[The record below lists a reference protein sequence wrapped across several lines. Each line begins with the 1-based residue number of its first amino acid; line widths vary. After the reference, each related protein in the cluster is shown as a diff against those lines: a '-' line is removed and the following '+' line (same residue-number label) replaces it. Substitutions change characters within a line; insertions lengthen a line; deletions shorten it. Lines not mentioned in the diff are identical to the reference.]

1 MADPRFK
8 GIEVKVGIFILSAI
22 LSVLVVIGLVAINKN
37 VFTKKV
43 KIIIYSQNGDGLS
56 NGMPVV
62 FSGFQIGRIQDLNLE
77 DDGRVKM
84 VVKIPD
90 DYVKWIKKDSECK
103 LESKNLLGASSI
115 TFSGGNGQ
123 VVEDNDKFFLVRSR
137 GMEELIEKAKP
148 VLEDAKIIVA
158 NVRSITD
165 DLKDKNGD
173 LAKLMR
179 GLGNVG
185 DDLTAKK
192 GTLGKLLRTEEL
204 NDKITKIIDNVL
216 VLQKNLN
223 EISNKVSAMMDK
235 VGERI
240 DGTEETLKDVNA
252 LMKKSNELI
261 LDLNKRVKEIEPI
274 LKNTERISK
283 NIAETSDNL
292 SQIKK
297 EADEILNST
306 NRLLINLEQRW
317 PFSSGNNKSE
327 GSLKIP

>member
-8 GIEVKVGIFILSAI
+8 GIEIKVGIFILFAI
-22 LSVLVVIGLVAINKN
+22 LSVLVVLGLVAINKN
-37 VFTKKV
+37 ILTTKV
-43 KIIIYSQNGDGLS
+43 RLIIYSNDGDGLS
-56 NGMPVV
+56 NGMPVI

-115 TFSGGNGQ
+115 TFSGGKDR
-123 VVEDNDKFFLVRSR
+123 VVKDDDKFFLVRSR
-137 GMEELIEKAKP
+137 GLEELIEKAKP
-148 VLEDAKIIVA
+148 VIEDAKVIVA

-185 DDLTAKK
+185 DDLTLKR
-192 GTLGKLLRTEEL
+192 GTLGKLIRTEEL
-204 NDKITKIIDNVL
+204 NNKIEKITDNV
-216 VLQKNLN
+216 VILQKNLN
-223 EISNKVSAMMDK
+223 EISTKVSNIMDK
-235 VGERI
+235 VGERV
-240 DGTEETLKDVNA
+240 DGTEETLKEVNS

-261 LDLNKRVKEIEPI
+261 IDVNKRVKEIEPI
-274 LKNTERISK
+274 LKNTENISK

-317 PFSSGNNKSE
+317 PFSSGSNKSE